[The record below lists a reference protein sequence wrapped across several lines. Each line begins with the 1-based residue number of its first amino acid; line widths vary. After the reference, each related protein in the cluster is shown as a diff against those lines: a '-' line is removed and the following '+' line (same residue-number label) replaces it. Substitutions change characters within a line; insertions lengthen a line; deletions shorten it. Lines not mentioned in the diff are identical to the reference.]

1 MQIAKIVDNE
11 VTAVQVIQRK
21 PFYNVGRWWDL
32 RDDDV
37 LAEWMIELGY
47 QAVVSTP
54 RPTDDSTNWE
64 LSIEDV
70 EGVPTEVWTP
80 RAWTAEELTAREQA
94 DAERARIETHEA
106 ILDATAALMAD
117 AHTDGDPWV
126 QPTAAHDA
134 YPLGITVTHDGKTWE
149 SITPANVWAPGVSG
163 WREVVSDG
171 GVAAWVMPTGAH
183 DAYQTGDRVTHNNK
197 TWVSTHADNVWE
209 PGVFGWGEV

>member
-1 MQIAKIVDNE
+1 MQIAQINDGE
-11 VTAVQVIQRK
+11 IAAVQVVQRR
-21 PFYNVGRWWDL
+21 PFFNVGRWWDL

-37 LAEWMIELGY
+37 LAEWMTELGY
-47 QAVVSTP
+47 QEVVSTP

-64 LSIEDV
+64 LSIENV

-94 DAERARIETHEA
+94 DAERARYETHEA

-117 AHTDGDPWV
+117 AHTDGQPWV
-126 QPTAAHDA
+126 QPTGVHDA
-134 YPLGITVTHDGKTWE
+134 YTKGITVKHDGKTWE
-149 SITPANVWAPGVSG
+149 SIVFANVWAPGVSG

-171 GVAAWVMPTGAH
+171 GVAAWVQPTGAH
-183 DAYQTGDRVTHNNK
+183 DAYQTNDRVTHNNK
-197 TWVSTHADNVWE
+197 TWVSTHANNVWE